1 MSDVVISDRLFGT
14 GIDTAMI
21 APARDGLSL
30 IGAGGNGKLVD
41 APQLT
46 EIAPKIL
53 HSKGCFEAV

>member
-1 MSDVVISDRLFGT
+1 LVT
-14 GIDTAMI
+14 GKDAATVA
-21 APARDGLSL
+21 DGLRL

>member
-1 MSDVVISDRLFGT
+1 VIAELLFGT
-14 GIDTAMI
+14 ARDVATVAS
-21 APARDGLSL
+21 ARDGLRL

-53 HSKGCFEAV
+53 HSRGCFEAV

>member
-1 MSDVVISDRLFGT
+1 VIAERLFDT
-14 GIDTAMI
+14 AKDTAMI
-21 APARDGLSL
+21 APARDGLRL

-53 HSKGCFEAV
+53 HSNGCFEAV